1 MHKAPSAVYVGLVA
15 RTLASGQTV
24 RDCYAAG
31 VAGLIYWRMLDSP
44 TGLRGIRERRRGD
57 LQRDEV

>member
-1 MHKAPSAVYVGLVA
+1 MGLVTRPLA
-15 RTLASGQTV
+15 RSQTV
-24 RDCYAAG
+24 RAYYAAG
-31 VAGLIYWRMLDSP
+31 AAGLIYWRMLDSP